1 MKNPVF
7 EVADEELS
15 ILEFDLGAPIKL
27 ALIKLSNDLLDVPQV
42 PGGGVLLELDLGAVP
57 GHRAGVHTD
66 PDVREVLQL
75 CPGASRAL
83 ELLDPL
89 LQLPGGVL
97 LFVNN
102 HVLFFS
108 CYPDPHLFLTFHAR
122 LNITD
127 KSIEKAIGR

>member
-1 MKNPVF
+1 MEDPVF
-7 EVADEELS
+7 EITNEELS
-15 ILEFDLGAPIKL
+15 VPELDLGAPTEL
-27 ALIKLSNDLLDVPQV
+27 ALLELPDNLDDIPQV

-57 GHRAGVHTD
+57 GHWGRVHAN
-66 PDVREVLQL
+66 PDAREVLQL
-75 CPGASRAL
+75 SPGRPGAL

-97 LFVNN
+97 LFLNN
-102 HVLFFS
+102 HLF
-108 CYPDPHLFLTFHAR
+108 CPDPILFLTFHAR

>member
-1 MKNPVF
+1 MKDPVF
-7 EVADEELS
+7 EVADEEPP
-15 ILEFDLGAPIKL
+15 ILELNLGAPAEL
-27 ALIKLSNDLLDVPQV
+27 ALLELPYDLLDVPQV
-42 PGGGVLLELDLGAVP
+42 PGGGVLLEPDLGAVS
-57 GHRAGVHTD
+57 GHRFRVHTN
-66 PDVREVLQL
+66 PDIREVLQL
-75 CPGASRAL
+75 CPGASGAF

-102 HVLFFS
+102 HVFS